1 MQNDGFV
8 LADKGNL
15 GEIKFESQFVVVVL
29 VKSQSCKA
37 MRDKLFI
44 GPKIRLLRQ
53 ARGWNLEAC
62 ATRLGLSGSYLSQIE
77 ANQRPVTARV
87 LIDVMRVF
95 EVDAASLDAADDQ
108 RLIADLREATA
119 DQVLDGD
126 APGLQELKSAVAN
139 TPNLA
144 RAYLALHHAY
154 RRLDERL
161 KITEEAVSL
170 DERGAAS
177 ALLPYEEVRDFFHY
191 KNNYIHGLDVAAETL
206 AEGLDLG
213 GANTAEAALER
224 RLRDGFG
231 VRVERSGEHDLL
243 RRFDR
248 SAGLLFLGAD
258 PSPATRSFQMAYQI
272 AALALAETV
281 ESELAAV
288 GFRSESAAK
297 VCRTALLNYAAGA
310 MLLPYER
317 FREAARA
324 ERHDIER
331 LSQMFQTSL
340 EQVFHRLST
349 LQRPGAR
356 GVPFYFVRVDQ
367 AGNITKRHSATRL
380 QFARFGGTCPLWN
393 VHDAFARP
401 DKWLVQLAQMPD
413 GVRYVSIAKG
423 VVKPSGAF
431 LRLDRRYALGLG
443 CEVQY
448 ADSLVYAQG
457 LDLAGPSAP
466 IGVSCRICERDDCSQ
481 RAFPPVDRSF
491 EVFENERRW
500 APFELRPGAGS

>member
-1 MQNDGFV
+1 V
-8 LADKGNL
+8 
-15 GEIKFESQFVVVVL
+15 
-29 VKSQSCKA
+29 
-37 MRDKLFI
+37 RDKLFI
-44 GPKIRLLRQ
+44 GPKLRLLRQ
-53 ARGWNLEAC
+53 AKGWNLEPC
-62 ATRLGLSGSYLSQIE
+62 AARLGVSASYLSQIE

-108 RLIADLREATA
+108 RMIADLREATA
-119 DQVLDGD
+119 DPIQDGET
-126 APGLQELKSAVAN
+126 PSLSELKSAVAN

-144 RAYLALHHAY
+144 KAYLALHHAY

-161 KITEEAVSL
+161 KTTEEAVSL

-191 KNNYIHGLDVAAETL
+191 KNNYIHSLDMASEALAAELGLDDGAEPAETM
-206 AEGLDLG
+206 
-213 GANTAEAALER
+213 LER
-224 RLRDGFG
+224 RLNDGLG
-231 VRVERSGEHDLL
+231 VRVVRSTEPDLL
-243 RRFDR
+243 RRFDPA
-248 SAGLLFLGAD
+248 AGLLTLGAAQAA
-258 PSPATRSFQMAYQI
+258 ATRSFQMAYQI
-272 AALALAETV
+272 VAATLSGTV
-281 ESELAAV
+281 EAELAAAR
-288 GFRSESAAK
+288 FRSEGAAK

-310 MLLPYER
+310 LLLPYER

-324 ERHDIER
+324 ARHDTEQ
-331 LSQMFQTSL
+331 LSLTFQTSL

-401 DKWLVQLAQMPD
+401 DHWLVQLAQMPD
-413 GVRYVSIAKG
+413 GARYVSIARG
-423 VVKPSGAF
+423 VVKSSGDY
-431 LRLDRRYALGLG
+431 LRPDRRYALGLG

-457 LDLAGPSAP
+457 LDLSGPSVP
-466 IGVSCRICERDDCSQ
+466 IGVSCRICERDDCAQ
-481 RAFPPVDRSF
+481 RAFPPVDRAF
-491 EVFENERRW
+491 EVFENERRLT
-500 APFELRPGAGS
+500 PFELGSRSR

>member
-1 MQNDGFV
+1 
-8 LADKGNL
+8 
-15 GEIKFESQFVVVVL
+15 
-29 VKSQSCKA
+29 

-44 GPKIRLLRQ
+44 GPKLRLLRQ
-53 ARGWNLEAC
+53 AKGWNLEPC
-62 ATRLGLSGSYLSQIE
+62 AARLGVSASYLSQIE

-108 RLIADLREATA
+108 RMIADLREATA
-119 DQVLDGD
+119 DPIQDGET
-126 APGLQELKSAVAN
+126 PSLSELKSAVAN

-144 RAYLALHHAY
+144 KAYLALHHAY

-161 KITEEAVSL
+161 KTTEEAVSL

-191 KNNYIHGLDVAAETL
+191 KNNYIHSLDMASEALAAELGLDDGAEPAETM
-206 AEGLDLG
+206 
-213 GANTAEAALER
+213 LER
-224 RLRDGFG
+224 RLKDGLG
-231 VRVERSGEHDLL
+231 VRVVRSTEPDLL
-243 RRFDR
+243 RRFDPV
-248 SAGLLFLGAD
+248 AGLLTLGAAQAA
-258 PSPATRSFQMAYQI
+258 ATRSFQMAYQI
-272 AALALAETV
+272 VAATLSDAV
-281 ESELAAV
+281 EAELAAA
-288 GFRSESAAK
+288 GFRSEGAAK

-310 MLLPYER
+310 LLLPYER
-317 FREAARA
+317 FREVARAAR
-324 ERHDIER
+324 HDTEQ
-331 LSQMFQTSL
+331 LSLTFQTSL

-401 DKWLVQLAQMPD
+401 DHWLVQLAQMPD
-413 GVRYVSIAKG
+413 GARYVSIARG
-423 VVKPSGAF
+423 VVKPSGDY
-431 LRLDRRYALGLG
+431 LRPDRRYALGLG

-457 LDLAGPSAP
+457 LDLGGPSVP
-466 IGVSCRICERDDCSQ
+466 IGVSCRICERDDCAQ
-481 RAFPPVDRSF
+481 RAFPPVDRAF
-491 EVFENERRW
+491 EVLENERRLT
-500 APFELRPGAGS
+500 PFELGLGSR